1 VCNDDVN
8 ELFHMG
14 EASMVLP
21 NTDFEAILNDDTKR
35 FDGDIEWM
43 EDEDHSPCREFRIEI
58 QSEPGWP
65 LFLRGRSYD
74 RH

>member
-1 VCNDDVN
+1 
-8 ELFHMG
+8 MG